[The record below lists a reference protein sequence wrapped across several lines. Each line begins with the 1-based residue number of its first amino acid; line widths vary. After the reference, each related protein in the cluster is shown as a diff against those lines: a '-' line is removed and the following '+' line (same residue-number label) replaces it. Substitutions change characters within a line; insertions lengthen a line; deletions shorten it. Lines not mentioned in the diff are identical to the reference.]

1 MFSSGGPSWP
11 FCHCRR
17 SQEAG
22 ALELA
27 CLPWMVQERFL
38 GFQAAGAEGT
48 QCLRWSKTH
57 GRTSCACGP
66 LVAGPQEHSAAPQHR
81 GCATG

>member
-1 MFSSGGPSWP
+1 MVSWP

-17 SQEAG
+17 SCETG
-22 ALELA
+22 TLELA
-27 CLPWMVQERFL
+27 CMPWMVQECSL

-57 GRTSCACGP
+57 SRPSCARGP
-66 LVAGPQEHSAAPQHR
+66 LAAGPQECSAASQHY